1 MTDFRPCSQDTGPRA
16 ASATGVKPVARLA
29 WLIVAYNIVI
39 ILWGAY
45 VRVSGSGAGCGSRWP
60 LCNGEILPSGTQF
73 QTLIEFVHRVT
84 SALSLVIVSFL
95 VVWCWRR
102 TSKGDWARYSSVCGL
117 FLLFNEA
124 LLGALLVLSD
134 HVGLDPS
141 AAHALFLCLHF
152 GNTLLLLA
160 ALTLTARWL
169 SNRKR
174 RFVVVRKP
182 QERIAIGLG
191 LVSVMAIGMTGSLA
205 SLGDTIF
212 PVGSLRHALMQD
224 FSSSSH
230 VLLRLRLLHP
240 VAAVIGSLY
249 VLWLLWNLQGKRDW
263 SASRL
268 VLGATL
274 MAQIVVG
281 LMNVI
286 LLTPVWL
293 QMTHLLVAELFWVLL
308 VVASAELLFVDQQ
321 WSGLARER
329 KSEVT
334 WRVVLKRAPR
344 IRSSLTRIFEDHR
357 KETLRAR

>member
-16 ASATGVKPVARLA
+16 ASTTGVKPVARLA
-29 WLIVAYNIVI
+29 WLIVAYNIAI

-60 LCNGEILPSGTQF
+60 LCNGEILPLGTQS

-102 TSKGDWARYSSVCGL
+102 TPKGDWARHSSVCGL

-124 LLGALLVLSD
+124 LLGALLVLSE

-174 RFVVVRKP
+174 HFVVVRKP
-182 QERIAIGLG
+182 HERLAIGLG
-191 LVSVMAIGMTGSLA
+191 LVSVIAIGMTGSLA

-212 PVGSLRHALMQD
+212 PAGSLRHALMQD

-263 SASRL
+263 SVWRL
-268 VLGATL
+268 VLGVTL
-274 MAQIVVG
+274 MAQIVLG
-281 LMNVI
+281 FMNVI
-286 LLTPVWL
+286 FLAPVWL
-293 QMTHLLVAELFWVLL
+293 QMTHLLVAELFWMLL
-308 VVASAELLFVDQQ
+308 VLSSAELLLVEQQ
-321 WSGLARER
+321 WSGLTRER
-329 KSEVT
+329 TSEVT
-334 WRVVLKRAPR
+334 WGALKQMSR
-344 IRSSLTRIFEDHR
+344 IQSSFMKIFEDDQ
-357 KETLRAR
+357 KEALRAR